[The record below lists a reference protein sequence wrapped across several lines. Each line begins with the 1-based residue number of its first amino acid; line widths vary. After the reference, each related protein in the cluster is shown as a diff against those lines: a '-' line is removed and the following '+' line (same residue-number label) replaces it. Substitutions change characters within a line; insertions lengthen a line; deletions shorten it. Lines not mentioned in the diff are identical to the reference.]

1 MGIFQKLR
9 SFLYEIR
16 CLCSPGQCFLA
27 EMCWKDMSYQEKVT
41 NLIQITQTT
50 EASQQLF
57 LNLRMHFLGRA
68 RSEDLVPRVL
78 QWSRATAGGEFHL
91 SNGNTGV
98 PKPSS
103 GRTETSREK
112 DFQYENRP

>member
-1 MGIFQKLR
+1 MF
-9 SFLYEIR
+9 
-16 CLCSPGQCFLA
+16 
-27 EMCWKDMSYQEKVT
+27 YQEKVT

-50 EASQQLF
+50 EASQQLSKF
-57 LNLRMHFLGRA
+57 KNAFLGRA

-103 GRTETSREK
+103 GRPETSREK